1 MALAN
6 RYTGSAMALTI
17 NDIAIAAD
25 YKSLAIKESVNS
37 AEGTAGGDA
46 HEYSVPTYGAS
57 SISVELLGVT
67 SADGDYSDIQSET
80 TKGATGD
87 LVWGPEGDAEGSP
100 RFTATGY
107 VESRD
112 QDIKFDDMVSLKFTY
127 KCTADIVED
136 TWPAP

>member
-17 NDIAIAAD
+17 NDIPLAAD
-25 YKSLAIKESVNS
+25 YKSLAVKESVNS

-46 HEYSVPTYGAS
+46 HEYSVPTYAAS
-57 SISVELLGVT
+57 SISVELLGV
-67 SADGDYSDIQSET
+67 AQDDDEYGDIQTET
-80 TKGATGD
+80 AKGATGD
-87 LVWGPEGDAEGSP
+87 LVWGPEGDAEGAP

-112 QDIKFDDMVSLKFTY
+112 QDLKFDDMVTLKFTY

-136 TWPAP
+136 TYPAP